1 MSESVQ
7 ERCKVEYLAGMT
19 KFKTSGTDACGKRR
33 LGLWHVRYGFLT
45 LLFASCSVIGWGQK
59 AIELDG
65 MMEVA
70 QHHGLDEFQIEA
82 EWPQHIAEAVLISYG
97 WHKVSHVK
105 SDAIVDRS
113 FEFQKDMVISSL
125 LRKDVMPRDKVV
137 FYPCTDGTYIQVIST
152 VALDK
157 FVGRYALNAKAFL
170 KKR

>member
-1 MSESVQ
+1 M
-7 ERCKVEYLAGMT
+7 
-19 KFKTSGTDACGKRR
+19 
-33 LGLWHVRYGFLT
+33 
-45 LLFASCSVIGWGQK
+45 
-59 AIELDG
+59 
-65 MMEVA
+65 
-70 QHHGLDEFQIEA
+70 
-82 EWPQHIAEAVLISYG
+82 
-97 WHKVSHVK
+97 K

>member
-1 MSESVQ
+1 MATA
-7 ERCKVEYLAGMT
+7 R
-19 KFKTSGTDACGKRR
+19 D
-33 LGLWHVRYGFLT
+33 
-45 LLFASCSVIGWGQK
+45 
-59 AIELDG
+59 
-65 MMEVA
+65 
-70 QHHGLDEFQIEA
+70 
-82 EWPQHIAEAVLISYG
+82 EAVLISYG

-125 LRKDVMPRDKVV
+125 LRKDVVPRDNVV